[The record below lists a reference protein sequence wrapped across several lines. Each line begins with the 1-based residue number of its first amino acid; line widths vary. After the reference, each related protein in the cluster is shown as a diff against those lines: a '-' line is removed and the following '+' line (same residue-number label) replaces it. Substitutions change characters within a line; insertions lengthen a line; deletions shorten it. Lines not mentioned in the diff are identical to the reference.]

1 MTVEEQLKHSV
12 LLVDD
17 EPGIREGL
25 AMLLRRRGF
34 EVHTA
39 GDCAAAAHQL
49 ATQSFDVVVTD
60 WRLPDGLAL
69 SFAADSPAPVVA
81 VSGHPEEVQVV
92 GSIRDVMAKPVRP
105 AQLLER
111 IAATVVPAAANDAD
125 EVTMPRDVQRVMDDV
140 LAQLPEGLEASCHD
154 DGTFVVLR
162 VPLPSGDLPIIR
174 SLGGDLRILATAT
187 GRELELRLC
196 RDGRPDA
203 NTPVVRL
210 NETWP
215 VCDSFAVDCDGTDIA
230 PDTFSSW
237 LDCVEKHHAEGG
249 EIRLLNV
256 PDRLE
261 SITSVWETTHDM
273 PIRERVGPRLSA
285 ELTELW
291 S

>member
-1 MTVEEQLKHSV
+1 MKC

-39 GDCAAAAHQL
+39 GDCAAASEQL
-49 ATQSFDVVVTD
+49 ATQTFDVVVTD
-60 WRLPDGLAL
+60 WRLPDGLAAT
-69 SFAADSPAPVVA
+69 FAEQSPAPVVA
-81 VSGHPEEVQVV
+81 VSGHPEEVTVT

-111 IAATVVPAAANDAD
+111 IAATVQPSEEGAVEDTTAA
-125 EVTMPRDVQRVMDDV
+125 EVTLPRDVQRIVDDV
-140 LAQLPEGLEASCHD
+140 MRQLPDGLNATCQD

-162 VPLPSGDLPIIR
+162 VALPAGQLPTIR
-174 SLGGDLRILATAT
+174 SRGGDLRIVKTAT

-196 RDGRPDA
+196 RDGRPDP
-203 NTPVVRL
+203 NTMVVGMAD
-210 NETWP
+210 TWP
-215 VCDSFAVDCDGTDIA
+215 AGESFAVDCDGTDA
-230 PDTFSSW
+230 EPEAFSNW
-237 LDCVEKHHAEGG
+237 LDAVEEHNTPGQR
-249 EIRLLNV
+249 ICLLNV
-256 PDRLE
+256 PDRLVP
-261 SITSVWETTHDM
+261 IATAWETTHDM
-273 PIRERVGPRLSA
+273 PMRERVGPRLSA

>member
-1 MTVEEQLKHSV
+1 MKC

-39 GDCAAAAHQL
+39 GDCAAAQHQL
-49 ATQSFDVVVTD
+49 ATQTFDVVVSD

-69 SFAADSPAPVVA
+69 TFAFDSPAPVVA
-81 VSGHPEEVQVV
+81 VSGHPEEVEVS

-111 IAATVVPAAANDAD
+111 IAAVVASIEEEDVCASK
-125 EVTMPRDVQRVMDDV
+125 DVQRVIDDV
-140 LAQLPEGLEASCHD
+140 LAQLPEGLDATCHD
-154 DGTFVVLR
+154 DDTFVVLR
-162 VPLPSGDLPIIR
+162 VPLPSGDLPTIR
-174 SLGGDLRILATAT
+174 SLGGDLRIVATAT

-203 NTPVVRL
+203 NTPVVAL
-210 NETWP
+210 GDAWP
-215 VCDSFAVDCDGTDIA
+215 SCNSFAVDCDGTDAA
-230 PDTFSSW
+230 PDTFSTW
-237 LDCVEKHHAEGG
+237 LEDVGKHHAQGG
-249 EIRLLNV
+249 RICLLNV
-256 PDRLE
+256 PERLE
-261 SITSVWETTHDM
+261 SVTSIWETTHDM

>member
-1 MTVEEQLKHSV
+1 MKC

-39 GDCAAAAHQL
+39 GDCAAAKHQL
-49 ATQSFDVVVTD
+49 ATQTFDVVVTD
-60 WRLPDGLAL
+60 WRLPDGLA
-69 SFAADSPAPVVA
+69 SDFAVACPAPVVA
-81 VSGHPEEVQVV
+81 VSGHPEEVERT

-111 IAATVVPAAANDAD
+111 IAAC
-125 EVTMPRDVQRVMDDV
+125 VTSSAPEPSEQLSLPRDVQRVIDDL
-140 LAQLPEGLEASCHD
+140 LAQLPDGPDGIDASCHD

-162 VPLPSGDLPIIR
+162 VVLPEGSMPTIR
-174 SLGGDLRILATAT
+174 SLGGDLRIVAT
-187 GRELELRLC
+187 GTSRELELRLC

-203 NTPVVRL
+203 NRLVVGIKD
-210 NETWP
+210 TWP
-215 VCDSFAVDCDGTDIA
+215 TSDSFALDCDGIDVA
-230 PDTFSSW
+230 PDAFSNW
-237 LDCVEKHHAEGG
+237 LSDVEKYHARGG
-249 EIRLLNV
+249 RICLLNV
-256 PDRLE
+256 PERLE
-261 SITSVWETTHDM
+261 PITSVWERTHDM
-273 PIRERVGPRLSA
+273 PMRERVGPRLSA